1 MNPSKTPRRLVWRAA
16 LTVVLCV
23 TGTSTAQEV
32 RSATQRLDEEYT
44 QRILDLTP
52 DPRIEIDLVNHMP
65 LPDDPNVP
73 SPLKVLGYI
82 PGEGG
87 NLTYSEDIYAYIR
100 ALDAASPRVL
110 SWSIGETEEGR
121 DTLAVAVS
129 DAETIRNLQAYKAMT
144 AQLTDPRNLTDEQ
157 ARNLIQT
164 AKPIYWATGAIH
176 STERSSP
183 EMLMELGYRLAI
195 SEGPFFQT
203 IRDNLIFVFT
213 PMTEVDGRDR
223 QVDNQ
228 RAQRAGEPS
237 PSMVYWGKYVAHDNN
252 RDGIGKGLKL
262 SQNVLAAFLDLHPQ
276 VLHDLHESV
285 NLLYASTGTG
295 PYNPIV
301 DPIQVN
307 EWWIL
312 AQNEIIE
319 LTKKGVP
326 GVWTYNFYDGW
337 VPNYMFWIGA
347 SHNAIGRFYET
358 QSGRET
364 ISTPGAQSR
373 EWYRPNP
380 NPGDVL
386 WNMRSNI
393 NMQQSGVLT
402 TLNFMARNKETF
414 LENYYLKMKNQI
426 RLGKTEAP
434 HAYVIPAQQ
443 RKKSDLADLINIVR
457 REGAEISVARESF
470 TVGDVQVSPGDYV
483 ARMDQ
488 PYRGIIEMY
497 MGLQWYPA
505 ENPRPYDDTGWAIP
519 LLHNIKVHRIDDPSI
534 LEKAMVVMDTDAKVE
549 GAIRGSGSTVVI
561 DHTTDNALATFRWA
575 NGGVEMSAAEEPFEL
590 AGHQFTAGAFVIQN
604 ANRAALEP
612 QIRDMGLQAWAT
624 DTLPDVPMHSL
635 DLPRV
640 GYIHSWQN
648 TQDEGWVRM
657 GLDMYKIPYTYFGDN
672 EVRKGGLRSRFDVIL
687 YPNSR
692 IDAES
697 NGPPVGGQ
705 PQPYRATANTPTL
718 ATAPDQTDDRRGG
731 LGRDGLRELQRFI
744 EEGGVVIAEGGTSS
758 TLIEYS
764 LAPGVRVANTQ
775 GMSVPGSVIK
785 TLLGDK
791 SSPIL
796 YGYDQDAL
804 AVLIKNGPVL
814 TAGGGG
820 GRGRGRGGRGGGLP
834 PGVGGGNLSPMSAAA
849 RLTTLEGGPAAGPP
863 GTGRGGR
870 GTQPA
875 TRGGA
880 GRGRGARGGAG
891 GGRGARGG
899 GRGARG
905 RGGRGGGGGTANSSA
920 PRVLLSYPSDP
931 EDLLLSGMLVGGE
944 NLAGNAV
951 LVDASLGEGHVVLFA
966 NRPFWRNEPHGNYF
980 LWFNAMLNW
989 NDLGAGR

>member
-1 MNPSKTPRRLVWRAA
+1 MIPMKTPPRLLSSVLLPA
-16 LTVVLCV
+16 VLCA
-23 TGTSTAQEV
+23 TGSLSGQEV

-44 QRILDLTP
+44 QKILDLTP
-52 DPRIEIDLVNHMP
+52 DPRMEIDLVNHMP
-65 LPDDPNVP
+65 LAPDVP
-73 SPLKVLGYI
+73 SPLEVLGYI

-129 DAETIRNLQAYKAMT
+129 DEETIRNLQAYKAMT
-144 AQLTDPRNLTDEQ
+144 AQLTDPRNLTEEQ
-157 ARNLIQT
+157 AKNLIKT

-228 RAQRAGEPS
+228 RAQRAGEPP

-276 VLHDLHESV
+276 VLLDLHESV
-285 NLLYASTGTG
+285 NLLYVSTGTG

-312 AQNEIIE
+312 AQNEILE

-326 GVWTYNFYDGW
+326 GVWTYNYYDGW

-364 ISTPGAQSR
+364 TSTPGAQSR

-402 TLNFMARNKETF
+402 SLNFMARNREMF
-414 LENYYLKMKNQI
+414 LENYYLKMKNQV

-434 HAYVIPAQQ
+434 HAYVIPVDQ
-443 RKKSDLADLINIVR
+443 RKKSDLADLVNIIR
-457 REGAEISVARESF
+457 REGAEISIARESF
-470 TVGDVQVSPGDYV
+470 MVGDLQVNAGDYV
-483 ARMDQ
+483 GRMDQ

-497 MGLQWYPA
+497 MGLQWYPPD
-505 ENPRPYDDTGWAIP
+505 NPRPYDDTGWAIP
-519 LLHNIKVHRIDDPSI
+519 LLHNIRVHRVDDPSI
-534 LEKAMVVMDTDAKVE
+534 LEKSMVVMDTDAVVE
-549 GAIRGSGSTVVI
+549 GAISGSGSTIVI

-575 NGGVEMSAAEEPFEL
+575 NVNVEMSAAEEAFEL
-590 AGHQFTAGAFVIQN
+590 AGHEFTPGAFVIQN
-604 ANRAALEP
+604 ANRAALES

-624 DTLPDVPMHSL
+624 DTVPDVPMHSL

-657 GLDMYKIPYTYFGDN
+657 GLDMYDIPYTYFGDN
-672 EVRKGGLRSRFDVIL
+672 EVRNGDLRSRFDVIL

-705 PQPYRATANTPTL
+705 PQPYRATAATPTI

-731 LGRDGLRELQRFI
+731 LGRDGLRELQRFV
-744 EEGGVVIAEGGTSS
+744 EEGGVLITEGGTSA

-764 LAPGVRVANTQ
+764 LAPGVRVAETD
-775 GMSVPGSVIK
+775 GLYVPGSVIK

-814 TAGGGG
+814 SAGGG
-820 GRGRGRGGRGGGLP
+820 GRGGRGRGLP
-834 PGVGGGNLSPMSAAA
+834 PGVGGGNLSPMAAAA

-870 GTQPA
+870 GTQP
-875 TRGGA
+875 TRGGT
-880 GRGRGARGGAG
+880 RGARGGT
-891 GGRGARGG
+891 RGARGG
-899 GRGARG
+899 RGGRGGG
-905 RGGRGGGGGTANSSA
+905 RGGRGGGGNANPMA
-920 PRVLLSYPSDP
+920 PRVLLSYPDDP